1 MTYLNY
7 STGVDGEQQWGA
19 AGDVPVSGDD
29 DGDRVGDYG
38 VWRPSTATWY
48 VKYSSG
54 IPDRQQQW
62 GATGDLPL

>member
-7 STGVDGEQQWGA
+7 STGVDAEQQWGA
-19 AGDVPVSGDD
+19 AGDVPVSGDY